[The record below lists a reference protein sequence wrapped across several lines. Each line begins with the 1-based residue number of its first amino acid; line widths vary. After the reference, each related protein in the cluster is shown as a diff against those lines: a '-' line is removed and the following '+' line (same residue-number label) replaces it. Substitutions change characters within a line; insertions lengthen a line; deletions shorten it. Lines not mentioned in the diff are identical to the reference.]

1 MVWENIYSFWK
12 LHAEKMYEYYTKI
25 HIIVYYLNKVLSN
38 SILLYVYFVC
48 ILEFFYKKRKNEVIF
63 SHKKNI

>member
-1 MVWENIYSFWK
+1 M
-12 LHAEKMYEYYTKI
+12 EKMYEYYTKI

-38 SILLYVYFVC
+38 GLLLYVHFVC
-48 ILEFFYKKRKNEVIF
+48 ILEFVYKKRKNEVIF

>member
-1 MVWENIYSFWK
+1 
-12 LHAEKMYEYYTKI
+12 MYEYYTKI
-25 HIIVYYLNKVLSN
+25 HIIEYYLNKVLSN

-63 SHKKNI
+63 SHKKKI